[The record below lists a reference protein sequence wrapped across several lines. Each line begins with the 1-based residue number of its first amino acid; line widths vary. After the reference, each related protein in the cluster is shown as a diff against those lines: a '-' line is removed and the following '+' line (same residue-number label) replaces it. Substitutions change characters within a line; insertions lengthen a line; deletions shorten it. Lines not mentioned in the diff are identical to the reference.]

1 MKSKYTTK
9 RRLRSTSSSSG
20 LTSTGYS
27 CRAVLSLLF
36 LTFATV
42 ATPALYPLTPV
53 VCFAEASMTIEGR
66 LDMPTNYEAEGQMT
80 MAQAV
85 MNMERSKVSILRRF
99 STLPV
104 FNLSSI
110 SENK

>member
-1 MKSKYTTK
+1 M
-9 RRLRSTSSSSG
+9 
-20 LTSTGYS
+20 
-27 CRAVLSLLF
+27 
-36 LTFATV
+36 TV
-42 ATPALYPLTPV
+42 
-53 VCFAEASMTIEGR
+53 EAKLE
-66 LDMPTNYEAEGQMT
+66 LPTNYEQEGQMT

-110 SENK
+110 AENG